1 MSMDKKVTTIGSLKE
16 GSYLMLDGEA
26 CVLRSVQLSKTGK
39 HGSMKCRLEA
49 ITLIDDKKKVQIFP
63 SSDKVEVPIIE
74 KKEAQVLN
82 VHDNKAN
89 VMDLE
94 SYETFDLDISD
105 ELKNQVTEGKQ
116 VVYWIVMDKKVIKQ
130 VKQNG

>member
-16 GSYLMLDGEA
+16 GNYLILDGEA

-39 HGSMKCRLEA
+39 HGSMKCRIEA

-74 KKEAQVLN
+74 KKEAQVLSI
-82 VHDNKAN
+82 HDNKAN

-94 SYETFDLDISD
+94 TYETFDLDIAED
-105 ELKNQVTEGKQ
+105 LKEQVKEGKQ
-116 VVYWIVMDKKVIKQ
+116 VTYWIILEKMIIKQ
-130 VKQNG
+130 VR

>member
-16 GSYLMLDGEA
+16 GNYLILDGEA

-39 HGSMKCRLEA
+39 HGSMKCRIEA

-74 KKEAQVLN
+74 KKEAQVLSIN
-82 VHDNKAN
+82 DNKAN

-94 SYETFDLDISD
+94 TYETFDLDIAED
-105 ELKNQVTEGKQ
+105 LKDQVKEGKQ
-116 VVYWIVMDKKVIKQ
+116 VTYWIILDKKIIKQ
-130 VKQNG
+130 VR

>member
-26 CVLRSVQLSKTGK
+26 GVLRSVQLSKTGK

-74 KKEAQVLN
+74 KKEAQVLSIHN
-82 VHDNKAN
+82 DKAN
-89 VMDLE
+89 VMDLGT
-94 SYETFDLDISD
+94 YETFDLDIAED
-105 ELKNQVTEGKQ
+105 LKDQVKEGKQ
-116 VVYWIVMDKKVIKQ
+116 VTYWVILDKMIIKQ
-130 VKQNG
+130 VK

>member
-1 MSMDKKVTTIGSLKE
+1 MDKKVTNVGSLKE
-16 GSYLMLDGEA
+16 GNYIILDGEA
-26 CVLRSVQLSKTGK
+26 CVVKSIQLSKTGK

-49 ITLIDDKKKVQIFP
+49 STLIGNKKKVQIFP
-63 SSDKVEVPIIE
+63 SSDRIEVPIIE

-94 SYETFDLDISD
+94 SYETFDLDIAD
-105 ELKNQVTEGKQ
+105 ELTNQVTEGKQ